1 LEQTAKTAPEVQFL
15 VEFQKFVSF
24 ETRNPKPE
32 TLLTSEEQPK

>member
-15 VEFQKFVSF
+15 EFQKFVSF